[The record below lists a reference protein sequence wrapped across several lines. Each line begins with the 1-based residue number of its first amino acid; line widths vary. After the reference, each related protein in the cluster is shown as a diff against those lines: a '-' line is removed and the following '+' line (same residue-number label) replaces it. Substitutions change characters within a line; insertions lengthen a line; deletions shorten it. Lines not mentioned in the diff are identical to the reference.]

1 MTAILSTFEYKVRD
15 PLGGTQEGTLEAA
28 NITAAEQQ
36 LRKSGFQILEL
47 EEESGGISFLE
58 RPIRT
63 VDIIHTTSQLAV
75 MVDTGITLAAALQN
89 ISDQCDHAPLKR
101 LLLDLKQRVEGGED
115 FSFAL
120 SQHPKYFD
128 KTFIALIRASEQTG
142 TLGSMLE
149 TISENLRKQLETIQ
163 KIKAALTYP
172 AVMLVLAFAVTLFLL
187 TSILPKFAPLFTRRG
202 LKLPAVTQVMM
213 TASTLLTQ
221 YWYGF
226 IIGAVVIVVGFL
238 VFRKTATGRRTID
251 WLKLHTPIVGPMMR
265 KVAVSRSIRTLGTM
279 IGAGVSVLDA
289 IRLASEVSGN
299 VYYEELWIEVLDNI
313 THGHQIHESLANR
326 PLMPSAVV
334 QMIGAGEETGKID
347 HVLKKVSNFY
357 DREVEIAIKAT
368 TSLIEPLMIVGMG
381 VVVGTIA
388 MGLLLPIFQLSRPH

>member
-1 MTAILSTFEYKVRD
+1 MAALLSTFEYKVRD
-15 PLGGTQEGTLEAA
+15 PLGGTQEGTIEAA

-47 EEESGGISFLE
+47 EEESGGLSLLE

-120 SQHPKYFD
+120 SQHPRYFD

-149 TISENLRKQLETIQ
+149 TISENLRKQLETVQ

-226 IIGAVVIVVGFL
+226 IIGAIVIVVGFL
-238 VFRKTATGRRTID
+238 IFRKSSTGRRTID

-299 VYYEELWIEVLDNI
+299 LYYEELWLEVLESI
-313 THGHQIHESLANR
+313 THGQQIHESLANR